1 MRIRA
6 LLSTLLVLALPAL
19 AAGYPERPVKIV
31 IPYGPG
37 GGGDVVGRPL
47 AHFLEQKLGQPF
59 IVENRGGAS
68 GNIAMEM
75 VAQSP
80 ADGYTLVLALAPQLT
95 VNQALYSKLGY
106 DAARDFAP
114 ITLLGSAPYFLAV
127 NPSVPAKNLQEFIE
141 YARRNPNKLSYG
153 SSGNGSGLHLSMEL
167 LKSMAH
173 IELAHVPY
181 KGAGQS
187 VPDLLAG
194 NIQAMF
200 LSYGTGQALFKAGRV
215 RVLAVT
221 TAQRSPAMPDV
232 PTIAESGVPGY
243 DSGVWYA
250 LLAPKG
256 TPAPIIRKLHDT
268 CVDLLRGPEMG
279 ERFAIDGIKP
289 IGSTPEELATMLKAE
304 IAKWSAVIKDAG
316 LKVE

>member
-6 LLSTLLVLALPAL
+6 LLSTLLVLALTAL

-80 ADGYTLVLALAPQLT
+80 PDGYTLVLALAPQLT

-127 NPSVPAKNLQEFIE
+127 HPSVPAKNLQEFIE

-289 IGSTPEELATMLKAE
+289 IGSTPAELAAYIQAE
-304 IAKWSAVIKDAG
+304 RVKWTDVVRRSGATVD
-316 LKVE
+316 

>member
-80 ADGYTLVLALAPQLT
+80 PDGYTLVLALAPQLT

-289 IGSTPEELATMLKAE
+289 IGSTPAELAAYIQAE
-304 IAKWSAVIKDAG
+304 RVKWTDVVRRSGATVD
-316 LKVE
+316 

>member
-1 MRIRA
+1 MRTIA
-6 LLSTLLVLALPAL
+6 TLFTSLLAALPAL
-19 AAGYPERPVKIV
+19 GAGYPEKPVKMV

-47 AHFLEQKLGQPF
+47 AHFLGEKLGQPF
-59 IVENRGGAS
+59 VVDNRGGAS
-68 GNIAMEM
+68 GNIAMEA
-75 VAQSP
+75 VAQAP
-80 ADGYTLVLALAPQLT
+80 ADGYTLVMALAPQLT
-95 VNQALYSKLGY
+95 VNQAIYKKLPY
-106 DAARDFAP
+106 DAVNDFAP

-127 NPSVPAKNLQEFIE
+127 NPSLPVKNLQEFIE
-141 YARRNPNKLSYG
+141 YARKNPNKLSYG
-153 SSGNGSGLHLSMEL
+153 SGNGSGLHLSMEL

-173 IELAHVPY
+173 IELVHVPY
-181 KGAGQS
+181 KGAGSS

-200 LSYGTGQALFKAGRV
+200 LSYGTGQAHFKAGRV

-221 TAQRSPAMPDV
+221 SAQRSPTMPDI

-256 TPAPIIRKLHDT
+256 TPAAIVKKLHDES
-268 CVDLLRGPEMG
+268 VALLRGPEMG
-279 ERFAIDGIKP
+279 QRFAADGIKP
-289 IGSTPEELATMLKAE
+289 IGSTPEELAAYIKSERVKWAE
-304 IAKWSAVIKDAG
+304 VVKRSGATVD
-316 LKVE
+316 

>member
-80 ADGYTLVLALAPQLT
+80 PDGYTLVLALAPQLT

-127 NPSVPAKNLQEFIE
+127 HPSVPAKNLQEFIE

-221 TAQRSPAMPDV
+221 SAQRSPAMPDV

-289 IGSTPEELATMLKAE
+289 IGSTPAELAAYIQAE
-304 IAKWSAVIKDAG
+304 RVKWTDVVRRSGATVD
-316 LKVE
+316 

>member
-1 MRIRA
+1 MLASFLA
-6 LLSTLLVLALPAL
+6 LVATALPAL
-19 AAGYPERPVKIV
+19 GAGWPEKPVKLV

-47 AHFLEQKLGQPF
+47 AHFLGEKLGQPF
-59 IVENRGGAS
+59 VVDNRGGAS
-68 GNIAMEM
+68 GNIAMEA

-95 VNQALYSKLGY
+95 VNQALYRKLGY
-106 DAARDFAP
+106 DAVNDFAP

-127 NPSVPAKNLQEFIE
+127 HPSVPAKNLKEFIE
-141 YARRNPNKLSYG
+141 YARKNPNKLSYG

-167 LKSMAH
+167 LKSMAG
-173 IELAHVPY
+173 IELVHVPY
-181 KGAGQS
+181 KGAGSS

-200 LSYGTGQALFKAGRV
+200 LSYGTGQAHFKSGRV

-221 TAQRSPAMPDV
+221 SAQRSPAMPDI
-232 PTIAESGVPGY
+232 PTIAEAGVPGY

-256 TPAPIIRKLHDT
+256 TPSAIVKKLHDESVT
-268 CVDLLRGPEMG
+268 LLKGAEMG
-279 ERFAIDGIKP
+279 ERFAADGIKP
-289 IGSTPEELATMLKAE
+289 IGSTPEELAAYIKSE
-304 IAKWSAVIKDAG
+304 RVKWTEVVKRSGATVD
-316 LKVE
+316 

>member
-80 ADGYTLVLALAPQLT
+80 PDGYTLVLALAPQLT

-127 NPSVPAKNLQEFIE
+127 HPSVPAKNLQEFIE

-289 IGSTPEELATMLKAE
+289 IGSTPAELAAYIQAE
-304 IAKWSAVIKDAG
+304 RVKWTDVVRRSGATVD
-316 LKVE
+316 

>member
-1 MRIRA
+1 MKIRA
-6 LLSTLLVLALPAL
+6 FLLTLLMLALPAL
-19 AAGYPERPVKIV
+19 AECPDKPVKIV

-59 IVENRGGAS
+59 VVDNRGGAS
-68 GNIAMEM
+68 GNIAMQM

-80 ADGYTLVLALAPQLT
+80 ADGYTLVLALAPQLA
-95 VNQALYSKLGY
+95 VNQALYGDPGY
-106 DAARDFAP
+106 DAVKDFAP

-127 NPSVPAKNLQEFIE
+127 NPAVPAKNLREFVE
-141 YARRNPNKLSYG
+141 YARRNPNRMSYG

-173 IELAHVPY
+173 IELTHVPY

-200 LSYGTGQALFKAGRV
+200 LSYGTGQSLFRAGRV

-250 LLAPKG
+250 LLAPRG
-256 TPAPIIRKLHDT
+256 TPPAVVRKLHDT
-268 CVDLLRGPEMG
+268 TVELLRGPEMG
-279 ERFAIDGIKP
+279 QRFAVDGIKP
-289 IGSTPEELATMLKAE
+289 IGSSPQELAAYVGSERVKWTDVVKRSG
-304 IAKWSAVIKDAG
+304 AKVD
-316 LKVE
+316 

>member
-6 LLSTLLVLALPAL
+6 LLSTLLVLTLPAL

-80 ADGYTLVLALAPQLT
+80 PDGYTLVLALAPQLT

-200 LSYGTGQALFKAGRV
+200 LSYGTVQALFKAGRV

-289 IGSTPEELATMLKAE
+289 IGSTPAELAAYIQAE
-304 IAKWSAVIKDAG
+304 RVKWTDVVRRSGATVD
-316 LKVE
+316 

>member
-1 MRIRA
+1 
-6 LLSTLLVLALPAL
+6 
-19 AAGYPERPVKIV
+19 
-31 IPYGPG
+31 
-37 GGGDVVGRPL
+37 
-47 AHFLEQKLGQPF
+47 
-59 IVENRGGAS
+59 
-68 GNIAMEM
+68 
-75 VAQSP
+75 
-80 ADGYTLVLALAPQLT
+80 
-95 VNQALYSKLGY
+95 
-106 DAARDFAP
+106 
-114 ITLLGSAPYFLAV
+114 
-127 NPSVPAKNLQEFIE
+127 
-141 YARRNPNKLSYG
+141 LSYG

-289 IGSTPEELATMLKAE
+289 IGSTTAELAAYIQAE
-304 IAKWSAVIKDAG
+304 RVKWTDVVRRSGAARLTTLTSAPGSAG
-316 LKVE
+316 R

>member
-6 LLSTLLVLALPAL
+6 LLSTLLVLTLPAL

-80 ADGYTLVLALAPQLT
+80 PDGYTLVLALAPQLT

-106 DAARDFAP
+106 DAAMDFAP

-289 IGSTPEELATMLKAE
+289 IGSTPAELAAYIQAE
-304 IAKWSAVIKDAG
+304 RVKWTDVVRRSGATVD
-316 LKVE
+316 

>member
-80 ADGYTLVLALAPQLT
+80 PDGYTLVLALAPQLT

-153 SSGNGSGLHLSMEL
+153 SAGNGSGLHLSMEL

-289 IGSTPEELATMLKAE
+289 IGSTPAELAAYIQAE
-304 IAKWSAVIKDAG
+304 RVKWTDVVRRSGATVD
-316 LKVE
+316 